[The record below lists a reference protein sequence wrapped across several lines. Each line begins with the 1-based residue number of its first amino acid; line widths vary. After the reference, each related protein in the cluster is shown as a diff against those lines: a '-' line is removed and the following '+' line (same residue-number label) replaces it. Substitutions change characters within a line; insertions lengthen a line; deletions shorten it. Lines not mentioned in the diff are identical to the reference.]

1 MKIPLRTIGW
11 TLIGLGIT
19 LSIFDFLLE
28 NSSLVLLAGLVLF
41 GISFL
46 IKT

>member
-11 TLIGLGIT
+11 ALIGLGLT
-19 LSIFDFLLE
+19 LSIFEFLLE
-28 NSSLVLLAGLVLF
+28 NSQVVLLAGLVLF

-46 IKT
+46 IK